1 MGNPPYSEPAPDIFS
16 THPSI
21 FFSIENRNL
30 SPTKKKNY
38 FDFPKRQVTKMCFIY
53 CFVIFFALNIA
64 FFSGYIFPRLMFLT

>member
-30 SPTKKKNY
+30 SPTKKK
-38 FDFPKRQVTKMCFIY
+38 KTIS
-53 CFVIFFALNIA
+53 IFLKDK
-64 FFSGYIFPRLMFLT
+64 SQKCVLYTVL